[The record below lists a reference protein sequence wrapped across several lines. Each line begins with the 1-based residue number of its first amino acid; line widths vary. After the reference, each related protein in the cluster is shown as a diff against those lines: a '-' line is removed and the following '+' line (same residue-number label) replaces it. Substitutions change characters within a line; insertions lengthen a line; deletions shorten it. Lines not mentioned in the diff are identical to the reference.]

1 MTLTEFYAAV
11 GGSYEDASA
20 RLQNDAFIGRFL
32 RMLPRDDNMARLTA
46 AVDSGSAEEAFRA
59 VHTLKGIALKGI
71 ALNLSLV
78 RLAEACTAMTEALR
92 GSAVMPDNVRA
103 LHDAVAREYALVTET
118 LSQLEA

>member
-59 VHTLKGIALKGI
+59 VHTLKGIAL
-71 ALNLSLV
+71 NLSLV

-92 GSAVMPDNVRA
+92 GSAAMPDNVRA

>member
-59 VHTLKGIALKGI
+59 VHTLKGIAL
-71 ALNLSLV
+71 NLSLSD
-78 RLAEACTAMTEALR
+78 LADACAALTERLR
-92 GSAVMPDNVRA
+92 GRDALPDGIQPQY
-103 LHDAVAREYALVTET
+103 DAVLAQHTRILDALA
-118 LSQLEA
+118 QLTP

>member
-46 AVDSGSAEEAFRA
+46 AVDSAEEAFRA
-59 VHTLKGIALKGI
+59 VHTLKGI